1 MVTPCSS
8 QWRKRKEAGEE
19 EEREERE
26 REKEKLPTENHCF
39 RSSSLSLSLEFK
51 PRVFISRVHPF
62 YAPPLVLSRS
72 LSTSQA
78 SFSTLFFFVYIYI
91 YIFLILNRARAIRT
105 KAFATLTLC
114 FSILAPAPRTNGR
127 RFIRY
132 NLESR
137 LEYRKPVCTGGSRF
151 RKAGYLL
158 RDLCSPLFDNSPSFQ
173 NI

>member
-1 MVTPCSS
+1 MEKKKGSGGGRGKG
-8 QWRKRKEAGEE
+8 RKRTG
-19 EEREERE
+19 EREATDW
-26 REKEKLPTENHCF
+26 KSLL
-39 RSSSLSLSLEFK
+39 SLLISLSLS
-51 PRVFISRVHPF
+51 RVQAESIYISST
-62 YAPPLVLSRS
+62 PLLRSPSRS
-72 LSTSQA
+72 I
-78 SFSTLFFFVYIYI
+78 SFSFYFSGLFFHAILLRI

>member
-39 RSSSLSLSLEFK
+39 RFSSLSLSL
-51 PRVFISRVHPF
+51 SRVQAESI
-62 YAPPLVLSRS
+62 YISSTPLLRSPSRS
-72 LSTSQA
+72 I
-78 SFSTLFFFVYIYI
+78 SFSFYFSGLFFHAILLRI

-114 FSILAPAPRTNGR
+114 FSILAPTPRTNGR

>member
-91 YIFLILNRARAIRT
+91 YILDPEPSSRHSNESFRDFNPLLFHPRASTAHERT
-105 KAFATLTLC
+105 QIYTLQFRIPARISKACMYGWVTFQK
-114 FSILAPAPRTNGR
+114 
-127 RFIRY
+127 
-132 NLESR
+132 SR
-137 LEYRKPVCTGGSRF
+137 LPASRS
-151 RKAGYLL
+151 LL
-158 RDLCSPLFDNSPSFQ
+158 TIIR
-173 NI
+173 